1 VEKGWEGCADCVR
14 GVTRP
19 NLVLPVG
26 VREYV
31 FALLL
36 FGPCTHLGIMIAHSG
51 TGRCWCGNF
60 LFGEVIYLSKARQC
74 MEYIS

>member
-1 VEKGWEGCADCVR
+1 
-14 GVTRP
+14 
-19 NLVLPVG
+19 VG

-51 TGRCWCGNF
+51 TGRCWCS
-60 LFGEVIYLSKARQC
+60 LFYFGKVIYLSKARQC